1 MSSETLQVVLASPRG
16 FCAGVKRAIETV
28 ERALALGA
36 GPVYVRH
43 EIVHN
48 KQVVERLTAR
58 GAVFVDELSEIP
70 DGALAIFSAH
80 GVPQAVE
87 EEAARRGLD
96 VIDATCPLVHKV
108 HKQAQRYAER
118 GYDIVVVGH
127 AEHVEVIG
135 TVGQI
140 PGAVFVVG
148 SVADVARVAVRNSAR
163 VAYVTQ
169 TTLSVAD
176 TRDIIAAL
184 RRRFPGIVGPDTRDI
199 CYATHN
205 RQQAVLELA
214 RRTECI
220 LVIGSRNSSNSNRL
234 REIGEAAGIASYLVE
249 RPAAIDPAWF
259 DDVSVVGVT
268 AGASVPEDLVEAAI
282 ACLGTI
288 RPIAIESLSGVIE
301 DIVFRLPARL
311 GGQDAAAL
319 A

>member
-1 MSSETLQVVLASPRG
+1 MSSGTLQVVLASPRG